1 MILFYFFAARG
12 PLSKARSKKKKENKM
27 EAKNKNKQPNSYV
40 NFFVLLLVDF
50 TVLLNKYYRHSLDR
64 IANAIMFSKN
74 SLLVEKPGSRL
85 NMQVLKV

>member
-12 PLSKARSKKKKENKM
+12 PLSKARSKKKENKM
-27 EAKNKNKQPNSYV
+27 EAKNKQPNSYV